1 MFPSQ
6 LDGANV
12 LHYTDK
18 GNYGVVKYEN
28 GKNAHSIY
36 YIAICQYNNDKD
48 YYLFS
53 CDELFNVVADSVW
66 GSAEQCI
73 SIAKQ
78 QYGFINFKKY
88 DF

>member
-12 LHYTDK
+12 LFYTDK
-18 GNYGVVKYEN
+18 GNYGVVKYET
-28 GKNAHSIY
+28 GKIAHSIFY
-36 YIAICQYNNDKD
+36 VAICQYNNDKD

-53 CDELFNVVADSVW
+53 CDESFNVVADSVW
-66 GSAEQCI
+66 SSLEQCF

-78 QYGFINFKKY
+78 QYSSVSFKKI
-88 DF
+88 